1 MSAGLSI
8 SDPDGYEELPDTT
21 FVDTTKVAAQGN
33 ATNCVWCHKACLISE
48 VDKYGRCEF
57 DSAYEFTDDGK
68 AQSIADRGEIAI
80 LSIHL
85 GILP

>member
-1 MSAGLSI
+1 MSVFDDANI
-8 SDPDGYEELPDTT
+8 TTTEPPFTTTYPKIADTE
-21 FVDTTKVAAQGN
+21 ARGN
-33 ATNCVWCHKACLISE
+33 ATNCVWCGKACLVSE
-48 VDKYGRCEF
+48 VDQYGRCEF

-80 LSIHL
+80 ISIHL